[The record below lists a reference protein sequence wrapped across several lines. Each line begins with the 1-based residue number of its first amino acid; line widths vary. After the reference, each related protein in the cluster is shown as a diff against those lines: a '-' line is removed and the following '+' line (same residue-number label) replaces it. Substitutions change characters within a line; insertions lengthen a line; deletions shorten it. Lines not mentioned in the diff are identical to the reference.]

1 MSIIIN
7 ERNRDKIEAKLK
19 KANGRATT
27 HVVDCLEYLEEL
39 VCGVHEHLR
48 KDLPVKEHTG
58 ARAVI
63 LPGNDLPNSYKW
75 QVHTTKLTI
84 ERRPSGWALV
94 DAELVKRS
102 PKSADCKEVFVT
114 QKHIDKMNRRLKARY
129 TIVKEQ
135 A

>member
-19 KANGRATT
+19 EANGKATT

-39 VCGVHEHLR
+39 VWGVHEHLR
-48 KDLPVKEHTG
+48 KDLPVKEHKG
-58 ARAVI
+58 ARATI
-63 LPGNDLPNSYKW
+63 IPGNDLPNSYKW
-75 QVHTTKLTI
+75 AVHTTKLTI
-84 ERRPSGWALV
+84 EKRPSGWALV
-94 DAELVKRS
+94 SAELIKRS
-102 PKSADCKEVFVT
+102 PKSAEWKEVFVT
-114 QKHIDKMNRRLKARY
+114 QEHIDEMNRRLKARY